1 MNIANFLS
9 GISFLMGCF
18 LCYYL
23 DMKKIISNHEPVFI
37 DFDQNRKSVV
47 LIPLTKKED
56 EWHIVFEVRA
66 SSISQPGDVSFPG
79 GAAEKGESLL
89 ETAVRETTEELGL
102 KDKDID
108 VWGQC
113 DTYWTG
119 KNRIIYSFAGEIP
132 FTKIHPN
139 SAEVESIFTVPLD
152 YLLKTEPKV
161 YRTSVSEIPDEDFP
175 YEKIHGGRKYRWMK
189 AKKKVLFYEYDGHV
203 IWGITAKILN
213 AFIKVV
219 KDETENI

>member
-1 MNIANFLS
+1 
-9 GISFLMGCF
+9 MGCF

-47 LIPLTKKED
+47 LIPLTKKEN
-56 EWHIVFEVRA
+56 EWHVVFEVRA

-79 GAAEKGESLL
+79 GAVEKDESLL
-89 ETAVRETTEELGL
+89 KTAVRETTEELGL

-108 VWGQC
+108 IWGQC

-119 KNRIIYSFAGEIP
+119 KNRVIYSFAGEIP
-132 FTKIHPN
+132 YPKIQLNP
-139 SAEVESIFTVPLD
+139 SEVESIFTVPLN

-175 YEKIHGGRKYRWMK
+175 YEKIQGGRKYRWMK
-189 AKKKVLFYEYDGHV
+189 AKKKVLFYEYDSHV